1 MPIYEYRCA
10 ACGHELEALQ
20 KLSDAPMTVCPACRK
35 SELKKLVSAAGFQLK
50 GSGWYV
56 TDFRNSGTKPA
67 AKEKPA
73 TGDAATSGNGNAG
86 AASANDASAG
96 EAPKS
101 ETKATEKT
109 GTSTPTESKPAAAP
123 APTTKNDT

>member
-20 KLSDAPMTVCPACRK
+20 KLSDAPMTVCPACQK

-50 GSGWYV
+50 GSGWYA
-56 TDFRNSGTKPA
+56 TDFRNSGKKPA
-67 AKEKPA
+67 AKEKPPA
-73 TGDAATSGNGNAG
+73 GDAAAGGNGNAG

-101 ETKATEKT
+101 ETKTTEKAGT
-109 GTSTPTESKPAAAP
+109 GTATESKPAAP
-123 APTTKNDT
+123 APTTKSDT